1 MIPWCF
7 AYNKVNCSRYLTPY
21 FAQMTNLD
29 DKNPEVQKA
38 FKEGSFSVQLAS
50 SNPFGRLPVEQ
61 TTEVTVQKD
70 TAQNPGGTTL
80 FSLKPAIVQRYYL
93 TAEYRSANMVEAS
106 NSETQ
111 HTELQSSRIKKDEQA
126 VSSIVNLVQ
135 GGVNPFSE
143 SQSIILKAEYRSLF
157 GKMIVTAEEQSLQMD
172 AILSHPLGPIP

>member
-7 AYNKVNCSRYLTPY
+7 AHNKVNCSRYLTAY

-70 TAQNPGGTTL
+70 TAQNPGGTTR

-93 TAEYRSANMVEAS
+93 TAEYRSAFLGQLRNMVQAS

-126 VSSIVNLVQ
+126 VC
-135 GGVNPFSE
+135 P
-143 SQSIILKAEYRSLF
+143 
-157 GKMIVTAEEQSLQMD
+157 
-172 AILSHPLGPIP
+172 